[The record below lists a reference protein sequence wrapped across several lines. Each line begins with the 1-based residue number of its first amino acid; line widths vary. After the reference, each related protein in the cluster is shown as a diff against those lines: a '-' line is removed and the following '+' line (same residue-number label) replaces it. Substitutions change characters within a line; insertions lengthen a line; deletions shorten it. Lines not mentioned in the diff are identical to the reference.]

1 RFRRCAGAWSTRTRA
16 EKAPASCGSNALLG
30 ASLPC
35 SHPRM
40 DVRVAKCVLLT
51 KVLAADGMI
60 TENERELLEEA
71 MSRAGLSATERT
83 TVTELEGW
91 TEAASAVRKLSE
103 EERRAL
109 MGELVEAASVD
120 GRLSPLEAK
129 ALKQI
134 TADLDLG

>member
-1 RFRRCAGAWSTRTRA
+1 
-16 EKAPASCGSNALLG
+16 
-30 ASLPC
+30 
-35 SHPRM
+35 M

-60 TENERELLEEA
+60 TENERTLLEQE
-71 MSRAGLSATERT
+71 MSRAGLSAAERT

-103 EERRAL
+103 DERRAL

-134 TADLDLG
+134 TSDLDLG

>member
-1 RFRRCAGAWSTRTRA
+1 
-16 EKAPASCGSNALLG
+16 
-30 ASLPC
+30 
-35 SHPRM
+35 M

-51 KVLAADGMI
+51 RVLAADGMI
-60 TENERELLEEA
+60 TENERTLLEEA
-71 MSRAGLSATERT
+71 MSRAGLSTSERA

-91 TEAASAVRKLSE
+91 TEAASAVRRLGE
-103 EERRAL
+103 DERRAL

-134 TADLDLG
+134 TSDLDLG